1 LTGTTLR
8 RDNPDLIPHVEICL
22 MTSNSPPVRRSAKA
36 QKAIE
41 EAMRAGF
48 ESIALHAHL
57 GFKVKSYS
65 SDEARIE
72 LSMRPELIGTAIHQ
86 RLHGGVIAS
95 ILDSAAGFAICQAVA
110 DKYCDETLEQLG
122 MRFGRI
128 GTIDLRVD
136 FLRQGVGKTFVATGK
151 VIRLGGRIATAHMT
165 LTNAA
170 GEIIATG
177 TASYVVS

>member
-1 LTGTTLR
+1 MKS
-8 RDNPDLIPHVEICL
+8 HH
-22 MTSNSPPVRRSAKA
+22 PPIRRSAQA
-36 QKAIE
+36 QKMIE
-41 EAMRAGF
+41 AAMCAGF

-57 GFKVKSYS
+57 GFKVKSYGP
-65 SDEARIE
+65 DEAQIQ
-72 LSMRPELIGTAIHQ
+72 LSMRPELIGTAVHQ
-86 RLHGGVIAS
+86 RLHGGVIAA

-136 FLRQGVGKTFVATGK
+136 FLRQGVGKSFVATGK
-151 VIRLGGRIATAHMT
+151 VVRLGGRIATAQMT
-165 LTNAA
+165 LVDDE
-170 GEIIATG
+170 GKMIAIG